1 MKGNLFLKICFFS
14 LFLFSTTVDYLWELN
29 HHHGLIQLKLAH
41 DDDDGFIKTAV
52 ESRFINTLC
61 SRSGLKLFFY
71 CLSLLTTLYSISTLT
86 VT

>member
-41 DDDDGFIKTAV
+41 DDDDGFINNGCRIKIHQHFVFPQWIKIILLLLIVVDYAV
-52 ESRFINTLC
+52 
-61 SRSGLKLFFY
+61 FY
-71 CLSLLTTLYSISTLT
+71 
-86 VT
+86 